1 MSRTIKKDR
10 YNKKSKWIKE
20 LMYKCRCEYCLNLK
34 YTLRKQNQI
43 MTYGQMIATIQC
55 YIHHKKN
62 VEVQINLPRNVG
74 EIKKMQQMYLI
85 ASAYL
90 NS

>member
-1 MSRTIKKDR
+1 
-10 YNKKSKWIKE
+10 
-20 LMYKCRCEYCLNLK
+20 
-34 YTLRKQNQI
+34 

-55 YIHHKKN
+55 YIHHVKN
-62 VEVQINLPRNVG
+62 VEVMISLPRNVG

-90 NS
+90 KS